1 MANSTHVEDE
11 IRIVDDGSPRPTGT
25 IIQDV
30 IQHVEEI
37 VRSEIRLAKVELKQ
51 EATKAAKGAVLLG
64 VGAVFGLFTLACILG
79 VCVAALTIVIPVW
92 AALLVIAFLCL
103 IVTGA
108 ALGAGLT
115 RIKQVRPLP
124 VRTVQTLRDD
134 VSWLKSQT

>member
-1 MANSTHVEDE
+1 MADSTHVEDE
-11 IRIVDDGSPRPTGT
+11 IRIVDGSPRPTGT

-51 EATKAAKGAVLLG
+51 EATKAAKGAALLG
-64 VGAVFGLFTLACILG
+64 AGAVFGLFALACILG
-79 VCVAALTIVIPVW
+79 TCVAALTIVIPVW
-92 AALLVIAFLCL
+92 AALLVITFLCL
-103 IVTGA
+103 VVAGA
-108 ALGAGLT
+108 ALAAGIGRLK
-115 RIKQVRPLP
+115 RVRPVP